1 MQKKDELGDVYRI
14 SVKLQKTLHT
24 IVTDIKDSADNLTV
38 SSNKLIKMAQ
48 DTQESVNDVYQA
60 VGEISEGARNQAD
73 ETTDAN
79 TNVVRIGEQ
88 IEYISDKVNSLTDYA
103 GRMAE
108 AEKAS
113 EEIMKELNSSNES
126 TKESVLRVAEQ
137 IKDMNGAIQNITK
150 AVSMI
155 QDIADETDLLSL
167 NASIEAA
174 RAGKREEAS
183 QWWQSRSV
191 SWLTSL
197 SVPQPRLSRSF
208 KISWS
213 LPAEWWRSWVKWK
226 PT

>member
-1 MQKKDELGDVYRI
+1 
-14 SVKLQKTLHT
+14 
-24 IVTDIKDSADNLTV
+24 
-38 SSNKLIKMAQ
+38 MAQ
-48 DTQESVNDVYQA
+48 DTQESVHDVYQA

-137 IKDMNGAIQNITK
+137 IKDMNGAIQNILPED
-150 AVSMI
+150 SMI
-155 QDIADETDLLSL
+155 FLMICSISVAERLDWSASLLICSATTAKR
-167 NASIEAA
+167 AS
-174 RAGKREEAS
+174 
-183 QWWQSRSV
+183 
-191 SWLTSL
+191 
-197 SVPQPRLSRSF
+197 
-208 KISWS
+208 
-213 LPAEWWRSWVKWK
+213 
-226 PT
+226 